1 MKKLA
6 AVSESEEPAAIF
18 ARRLCLKRI
27 SVYSCVNCDLMLK
40 LYRRCGHRRC
50 GWFARYQTWVYISE
64 TEHGVVEVYHAGIN
78 DDVDL
83 QWAMDHILSTLDSMS
98 TPYLNQET
106 DQNKENKLM
115 VAKWLCDLHEKVNQD
130 FVAGRTIAAKNL
142 LSKRWLVTRGMGT
155 ELFTLKK
162 DVGVGRCCWETLT
175 MPFIV
180 PRFIL
185 CSLLNCEKAKAQAE
199 LSIKYTAVAHVFE
212 AEQRIHL
219 ESRYSV
225 RDVASVVASCTQ
237 MGKSVAG
244 IVRVAAALGAF
255 PSMWWWSCSRKCL
268 ISEYWWARVFSCVM
282 WYIMQLQDLAIL
294 TLGKRENFRQ
304 GATLLQSL

>member
-6 AVSESEEPAAIF
+6 AVSESQEPAAIF
-18 ARRLCLKRI
+18 ARRFCLKCI
-27 SVYSCVNCDLMLK
+27 SVSSCVNRDLMPK
-40 LYRRCGHRRC
+40 LYRRCGHRGIVFPYFFEERQTSH

-64 TEHGVVEVYHAGIN
+64 TEHGVMEVYHAGIN

-185 CSLLNCEKAKAQAE
+185 CSLLNCEKAKAEAE

-212 AEQRIHL
+212 AEQRIHF
-219 ESRYSV
+219 ESHYSV
-225 RDVASVVASCTQ
+225 RDGASVVASCAQ
-237 MGKSVAG
+237 MGKGVAG

-255 PSMWWWSCSRKCL
+255 PSM
-268 ISEYWWARVFSCVM
+268 
-282 WYIMQLQDLAIL
+282 
-294 TLGKRENFRQ
+294 
-304 GATLLQSL
+304 